1 MRMLDL
7 FSGIGGFSLAAS
19 WVWGD
24 ELEIVGF
31 CEIEEYCQ
39 KVLAKNF
46 PLVPIYSDIRELK
59 GGQFNNIDL
68 ITGGF
73 PCQDISTANPNG
85 KGIEGERSGLWKE
98 MYRLI
103 SEIRPGY
110 CLLENVAALF
120 YRGLSVV
127 LADLAEIGYDAEW
140 QSISAAQLGAPHK
153 RERVWIVAYP
163 ESDGLAGKF
172 EQWKRN
178 DNNQTRKLLQ
188 YQKEGRDEIRGITE
202 RGSKNVAYP
211 YSSWQVEPTV
221 GRVVNGL
228 PKRVD
233 RIKGL
238 GNAIVPQCAA
248 LVMEHIKPLIKP

>member
-19 WVWGD
+19 WVWGN

-46 PLVPIYSDIRELK
+46 PGVSIYSDIRELK
-59 GGQFNNIDL
+59 GEQFNNIDL

-73 PCQDISTANPNG
+73 PCQDISAANQNG

-98 MYRLI
+98 MHRLI
-103 SEIRPGY
+103 GEIRPGY

-120 YRGLSVV
+120 HRGLSVV

-140 QSISAAQLGAPHK
+140 QSISAAQLGAPHE
-153 RERVWIVAYP
+153 RERIWIVAYP
-163 ESDGLAGKF
+163 HSFNGEGWQSGRSSGTV
-172 EQWKRN
+172 QKRRVSG
-178 DNNQTRKLLQ
+178 QT
-188 YQKEGRDEIRGITE
+188 KEEGDVVRGPAARRGGFCGRE
-202 RGSKNVAYP
+202 P
-211 YSSWQVEPTV
+211 WQVEPSV
-221 GRVVNGL
+221 GRMVNGL
-228 PKRVD
+228 PRRVD

>member
-59 GGQFNNIDL
+59 GEQFNNIDL

-98 MYRLI
+98 MFRLI
-103 SEIRPGY
+103 GEIRPRY
-110 CLLENVAALF
+110 CILENVAALF

-127 LADLAEIGYDAEW
+127 LADLAQSGYDAEW
-140 QSISAAQLGAPHK
+140 QSISAAQIGAPHK

-163 ESDGLAGKF
+163 
-172 EQWKRN
+172 
-178 DNNQTRKLLQ
+178 
-188 YQKEGRDEIRGITE
+188 
-202 RGSKNVAYP
+202 
-211 YSSWQVEPTV
+211 YSSGQPSGKPGPGKGAFRGRNPSGSDKQRGPWQAEPSV

-228 PKRVD
+228 PSRVD
-233 RIKGL
+233 RLKGL

-248 LVMEHIKPLIKP
+248 LVMGHIKPLINP